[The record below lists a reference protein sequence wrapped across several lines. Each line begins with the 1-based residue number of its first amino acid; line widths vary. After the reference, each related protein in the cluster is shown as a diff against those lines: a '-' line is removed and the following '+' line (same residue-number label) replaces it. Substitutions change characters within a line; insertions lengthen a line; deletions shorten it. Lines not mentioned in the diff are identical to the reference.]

1 MLRRRLAKHGYEM
14 IVAEDGQ
21 KGVEAALR
29 EKPDLILMD
38 LSLPVL
44 TGWEAAQQLK
54 QSAQTQAIP
63 IIALSAHAL
72 EGERDKALAAGCDE
86 FESKPVD
93 LAAAVGEARAA
104 HSRRER
110 LMAQSRPRIL
120 VVDDVDDN
128 VFTLERRLKQ
138 FLDPEITSAGNGAC
152 GAREATRGSL
162 SISCCSTSRCPKW
175 MAWRRLSR

>member
-44 TGWEAAQQLK
+44 TGWQAAQQLK
-54 QSAQTQAIP
+54 QSAQTRAIP

-93 LAAAVGEARAA
+93 L
-104 HSRRER
+104 ER
-110 LMAQSRPRIL
+110 L
-120 VVDDVDDN
+120 
-128 VFTLERRLKQ
+128 LEKLARLI
-138 FLDPEITSAGNGAC
+138 PV
-152 GAREATRGSL
+152 GSG
-162 SISCCSTSRCPKW
+162 
-175 MAWRRLSR
+175 